1 MLDRF
6 YNPAQPGDVLVS
18 LAIAEAAPLRE
29 VHHGGFLAGSSQQ
42 PVPGGLW
49 GEDVFGDDQWGILTL
64 PIPLLHPA
72 AAPEIAR
79 TMGCSVGQVLAL
91 ARGEAWL
98 REGRIHL
105 PPGRTLTDGQR
116 TPLWQWPPRLRWP
129 PAADSST
136 LVLAGDL
143 SWRAEAL
150 AGTGYL
156 ALRSLTHAPL
166 VHRIPIPPQSLRP
179 LQIRAG
185 GMLMPG
191 PNNLALARL
200 VHHRNRLRRMMH
212 LEAPPLLL
220 LQEHRQLQLALEA
233 ALTAI
238 SQPQPLPES
247 VPVQWRPMGA
257 PRTEPIPLQVMP
269 APLAPC
275 GAVLRGDHLLL
286 DFPYATTCI
295 HLPTG
300 TLVDVWRSAGLSL
313 LGGVGD
319 CLVYRHNTSWNH
331 HIFELSTGRWR
342 HSRPVDVPLPPIP
355 PGDQR
360 FLSACGRF
368 TWRHTPTSRDDIL
381 DATGTPQLTPWWD
394 DAPRLE
400 LPTFSMPGTPAA
412 RPPTAM
418 ALHDDEWRI
427 LDAGILWQGRNPIAR
442 MDAWIGSFSEDGA
455 RLVLANPERL
465 WLLDV
470 SSVPTMEAELDLR
483 PLRSLLGSVSG
494 PVLHA
499 ALCRYGTLVEVA
511 AAEPAALASLE
522 INLDT
527 IGRRRRITADETT
540 RLLKRAR
547 RAAWP
552 NHLPAQRLHVDAA

>member
-1 MLDRF
+1 
-6 YNPAQPGDVLVS
+6 
-18 LAIAEAAPLRE
+18 
-29 VHHGGFLAGSSQQ
+29 
-42 PVPGGLW
+42 
-49 GEDVFGDDQWGILTL
+49 
-64 PIPLLHPA
+64 
-72 AAPEIAR
+72 
-79 TMGCSVGQVLAL
+79 
-91 ARGEAWL
+91 
-98 REGRIHL
+98 
-105 PPGRTLTDGQR
+105 
-116 TPLWQWPPRLRWP
+116 
-129 PAADSST
+129 
-136 LVLAGDL
+136 
-143 SWRAEAL
+143 
-150 AGTGYL
+150 
-156 ALRSLTHAPL
+156 
-166 VHRIPIPPQSLRP
+166 
-179 LQIRAG
+179 
-185 GMLMPG
+185 
-191 PNNLALARL
+191 
-200 VHHRNRLRRMMH
+200 MMR

-220 LQEHRQLQLALEA
+220 LQEHRELQLALEA

-247 VPVQWRPMGA
+247 APVQWRPMGA

-275 GAVLRGDHLLL
+275 GAALRGEHLLL

-300 TLVDVWRSAGLSL
+300 ALVDVWRSAGLSL

-331 HIFELSTGRWR
+331 HVFELSTGRWR

-368 TWRHTPTSRDDIL
+368 TWRHTPTTRDDIL

-394 DAPRLE
+394 DAPHLD
-400 LPTFSMPGTPAA
+400 LPAFSMPGTPAA

-418 ALHDDEWRI
+418 ALLADEWRI
-427 LDAGILWQGRNPIAR
+427 LDAGILWQGRTPIAR
-442 MDAWIGSFSEDGA
+442 VDAWIGAFSESGDH
-455 RLVLANPERL
+455 LVLANPERL

-470 SSVPTMEAELDLR
+470 SGAPTMEAELDLR

-527 IGRRRRITADETT
+527 IGRRRRITTDETT
-540 RLLKRAR
+540 RLLRRAR

-552 NHLPAQRLHVDAA
+552 HQLPAQRLHLGAA

>member
-6 YNPAQPGDVLVS
+6 YSPTQPGDVLVAV
-18 LAIAEAAPLRE
+18 AIAEAATLKE
-29 VHHGGFLAGSSQQ
+29 VHHGGFLAGPEQQ

-49 GEDVFGDDQWGILTL
+49 GEDIFGDDRWGILTL

-72 AAPEIAR
+72 AAPDIAR
-79 TMGCSVGQVLAL
+79 SLGCSVAHVLAL

-98 REGRIHL
+98 SGGQIHL
-105 PPGRTLTDGQR
+105 PPGRSLTNGQCA
-116 TPLWQWPPRLRWP
+116 PLWQWPPRLKWP
-129 PAADSST
+129 PSADHST
-136 LVLAGDL
+136 IALAGDL

-150 AGTGYL
+150 ACTGHL
-156 ALRSLTHAPL
+156 ALTSLSRAPL
-166 VHRIPIPPQSLRP
+166 VQRVPIPPCTMRP
-179 LQIRAG
+179 LQVRAG
-185 GMLMPG
+185 GMRMPG
-191 PNNLALARL
+191 PDNLGFARL
-200 VHHRNRLRRMMH
+200 VHHRNRLQRMMR

-220 LQEHRQLQLALEA
+220 LQEHRELQLAFEA
-233 ALTAI
+233 ALTALH
-238 SQPQPLPES
+238 QPQPIPEATA
-247 VPVQWRPMGA
+247 VQWRPMGA

-286 DFPYATTCI
+286 DFPYITTCI

-300 TLVDVWRSAGLSL
+300 ALIDVWRSTGLTL
-313 LGGVGD
+313 LGAVGD
-319 CLVYRHNTSWNH
+319 ALVYRHNTSWNH
-331 HIFELSTGRWR
+331 HVFDLGCAQWR
-342 HSRPVDVPLPPIP
+342 HSRPVDIPLPPIP

-368 TWRHTPTSRDDIL
+368 TWRHTPTGREDIL
-381 DATGTPQLTPWWD
+381 DATGTPHLTPWWD
-394 DAPRLE
+394 DAPHLE
-400 LPTFSMPGTPAA
+400 LPAFSMPGTQPA

-418 ALHDDEWRI
+418 ALLADEWRL
-427 LDAGILWQGRNPIAR
+427 LDAGILWQGRRPVAR
-442 MDAWIGSFSEDGA
+442 VNAWIGAFSEDGE
-455 RLVLANPERL
+455 RLALVNPERL

-470 SSVPTMEAELDLR
+470 SSKPTMDTEIDLR

-511 AAEPAALASLE
+511 AADAAELASLE
-522 INLDT
+522 INLDA
-527 IGRRRRITADETT
+527 IGRRRRITADEAG
-540 RLLKRAR
+540 RLLTRAR

-552 NHLPAQRLHVDAA
+552 DRLPALLLHRGAA